1 MKLTPLFLL
10 FSVLTLG
17 LIAPSAWADS
27 VAISNP
33 SFEMFNPLS
42 GTCTLCG
49 NYNLGPIPGWT
60 ITGGAAG
67 SWQPNSA
74 FLNLPASDGKM
85 VAFSNG
91 GTIYQTLGASLA
103 PNTTYTLSVD
113 VGSRADAGF
122 LSNYTIELFAGSM
135 LLNALSGSNG
145 TISPGTL
152 QDEFFGFTTGTSTPT
167 GDPLT
172 IALLSTGPQT
182 DFDNVRLT
190 AVSTV
195 SEPGSLALLASGLG
209 LALFLFRRR

>member
-1 MKLTPLFLL
+1 LL
-10 FSVLTLG
+10 SILAVGFFA
-17 LIAPSAWADS
+17 APAWADT
-27 VAISNP
+27 VAITNP

-60 ITGGAAG
+60 ITGGDAG
-67 SWQPNSA
+67 SWQPTSA
-74 FLNLPASDGKM
+74 FLNLPASDGKT

-91 GTIYQTLGASLA
+91 GTIYQTLSASLA

-113 VGSRADAGF
+113 VGRRSDAGF

-145 TISPGTL
+145 VISPGTL
-152 QDEFFGFTTGTSTPT
+152 ENEFFGFTTGAGIPS

-195 SEPGSLALLASGLG
+195 SAVSEPGSWALLATGLG